1 MSDAP
6 DRAPGRYA
14 LYSASDK
21 KRFWCT
27 VECSSCRE
35 ETRVSYVELAALMFP
50 VHFHL
55 PLIRYHSSWLR
66 CPSCGERTWVKIHLD
81 R

>member
-1 MSDAP
+1 MTERTP
-6 DRAPGRYA
+6 DRWA
-14 LYSASDK
+14 LYSSAERRS
-21 KRFWCT
+21 FTCT

-35 ETRVSYVELAALMFP
+35 ETRVSYVELAALLFP

-55 PLIRYHSSWLR
+55 PLVRYYQSWLR
-66 CPSCGERTWVKIHLD
+66 CPACGKRTWCRVHFA